1 MDDCS
6 MANINYYD
14 INVNFSTGELVSVET
29 NNTYVTNL
37 LEHLNRTH
45 SINVTLLP
53 ESLHY
58 TITIVVYNT
67 EGMSSQST
75 TQSFGIKMHNTV
87 TYLTSVYLVVS
98 YILLLHTYIHT
109 YIIPP

>member
-1 MDDCS
+1 MDNCS

-14 INVNFSTGELVSVET
+14 INVNFSTGELVSVDT

-75 TQSFGIKMHNTV
+75 TQSFGIKMHNTI

-98 YILLLHTYIHT
+98 SYILLLHTYI
-109 YIIPP
+109 